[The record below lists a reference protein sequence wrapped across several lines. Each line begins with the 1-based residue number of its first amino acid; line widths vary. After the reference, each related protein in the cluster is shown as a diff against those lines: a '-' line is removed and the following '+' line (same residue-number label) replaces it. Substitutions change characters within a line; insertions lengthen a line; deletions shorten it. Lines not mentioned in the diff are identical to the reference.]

1 MKRGLPAYVYPRC
14 NGRYLYFI
22 RPGICVRIKSKPGTP
37 DFAVEYAK
45 LMKGR
50 AIVPKQTIGKLI
62 AHYMASPKWGKL
74 SLNTRKSYERHLTYF
89 AEVAGNID
97 PATLRRVHINQMRDA
112 LADKPTDANRKI
124 STLSVLLEHGI
135 DIGWL
140 TSNPAKGAHKL
151 EPTGRVRVPWPVEMI
166 EAFREAA
173 DQRTLLLFELLIG
186 TGQRINDVLSLKWSD
201 LKDDAFDIVQ
211 HKTKHRLYIPLTDRL
226 REVLSRQSRKSLFIV
241 AQDNGLRLSY
251 NMAWKDFMR
260 IRRKIGAEAYDIH
273 GLRHTAASEIASIP
287 GMTADHVRAITG
299 HSDAAMVRLYAGPAM
314 QKARALEAQ
323 HARKN
328 GMKTKREN
336 RNSTENENKDR

>member
-74 SLNTRKSYERHLTYF
+74 SLNTRKSYERHLSYF

-97 PATLRRVHINQMRDA
+97 PSTLRRVHINQMRDA

-124 STLSVLLEHGI
+124 SALSVLLEHGI

-151 EPTGRVRVPWPVEMI
+151 EPTGRTRHPWPADLI
-166 EAFREAA
+166 EAFRAAA
-173 DQRTLLLFELLIG
+173 DPRTLLLFELLIG
-186 TGQRINDVLSLKWSD
+186 TGQRINDVLSLKWGD
-201 LKDDAFDIVQ
+201 LKDDAFDITQ
-211 HKTKHRLYIPLTDRL
+211 CKTKHRLYIPLTDRL
-226 REVLSRQSRKSLFIV
+226 RDVLSRQPRKALFIV
-241 AQDNGLRLSY
+241 AQDNGLRVGYQL
-251 NMAWKDFMR
+251 AWKDFMR
-260 IRRKIGAEAYDIH
+260 VRREIGAEAYDIH

-328 GMKTKREN
+328 RTKTKPD
-336 RNSTENENKDR
+336 S